1 MSKVVVPATG
11 LAIEVVAA
19 ASTQFIIQNTSG
31 TSIVILN
38 AADPEDGIILK
49 GGQTLQSDL
58 AWTAAWTAK
67 SLELRAVTVRVAQE

>member
-19 ASTQFIIQNTSG
+19 ASTQFIIQNTG
-31 TSIVILN
+31 GVSIVMEN
-38 AADPEDGIILK
+38 AADPVAGIILK
-49 GGQTLQSDL
+49 PGETLHSDV

-67 SLELRAVTVRVAQE
+67 SLELKAVTVRVAQE